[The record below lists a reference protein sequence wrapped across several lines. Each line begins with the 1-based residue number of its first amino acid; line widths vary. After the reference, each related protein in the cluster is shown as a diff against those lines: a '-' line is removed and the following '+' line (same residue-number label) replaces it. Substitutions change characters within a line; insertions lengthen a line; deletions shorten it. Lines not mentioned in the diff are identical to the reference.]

1 MWLNIIITNY
11 NIRLRII
18 AGNKCKN
25 TTLTANLLAYEQN
38 TCTGHED
45 ISGIDT
51 NKVWSIN

>member
-1 MWLNIIITNY
+1 M
-11 NIRLRII
+11 RII